1 MINGTRNK
9 RMCKS
14 LLDNISYC
22 SDGASPSPTSDMYHM
37 FCLSMHKLYMLMDN
51 INIMIKLILAP
62 IHAVETEDGC
72 CSQT

>member
-1 MINGTRNK
+1 MINGTRHK

-14 LLDNISYC
+14 FLDNIS
-22 SDGASPSPTSDMYHM
+22 SDGASPSHTSDVYHM
-37 FCLSMHKLYMLMDN
+37 FCTSMHKLDILMDN

-62 IHAVETEDGC
+62 IYAVETGDGC